1 MSVKVQRTALR
12 NFLRKTLFEMDQM
25 QYGIHDQPHQS
36 RAQLG
41 EEGESETTVP
51 HEVPIEPAEMMAT
64 QLVDQ
69 RPPIEDDEFIPDNV
83 DELSRSADALTRMV
97 PSDKVADVYRKLQRI
112 VDSAIDDH
120 NSPGDTTVPKQRKD
134 VQEESLRR
142 AIRLI
147 LSESPS
153 WGDDDEFST
162 GYNISDGEP
171 DYAAMD
177 DPPVNNEPDGT
188 GLDQLAGE
196 YGYSG
201 ASGVRQDI
209 ERMLQRMKFVA
220 EEVGV
225 KEIDALRTHAVQ
237 EFIDTMRV
245 NEYID
250 DEDVVEL
257 QQTPSVVSDLDS
269 FRFFFVAA
277 FVLPAYQE
285 VKRTGRKAGEAELAK
300 LDIPQKAHQTIMN
313 QALGETPESM
323 DKLEKKVLKVAVN
336 AGVDDAD
343 ELDSMVDRLK
353 KGFKNIKK
361 AIGSDKGGKDK
372 DFQRLAREKWD
383 KQSKGRKAKV
393 LAQALGETSAF
404 QSGQ

>member
-25 QYGIHDQPHQS
+25 QYGIHDRPHQS

-41 EEGESETTVP
+41 DEDKDETTVP

-69 RPPIEDDEFIPDNV
+69 RPPIEDDEYIPDNV

-97 PSDKVADVYRKLQRI
+97 PADKVADVYRKLQRL

-120 NSPGDTTVPKQRKD
+120 NNPGETTVPKQEKD
-134 VQEESLRR
+134 VQEESLRK

-153 WGDDDEFST
+153 WDDDEFST

-171 DYAAMD
+171 DYSAMD
-177 DPPVNNEPDGT
+177 DPPVNNEPDGM

-209 ERMLQRMKFVA
+209 ERMLQRMRFVA

-225 KEIDALRTHAVQ
+225 KEIEALRTHAVQ

-257 QQTPSVVSDLDS
+257 QQTPSVVANLDS

-313 QALGETPESM
+313 QALGETPENM

-343 ELDSMVDRLK
+343 ELDAMVDRLK

-361 AIGSDKGGKDK
+361 AIGSDKGGKDE
-372 DFQRLAREKWD
+372 DFQRLAKEKWD

-393 LAQALGETSAF
+393 LAQALGETASF

>member
-1 MSVKVQRTALR
+1 MSVKVQRSALR
-12 NFLRKTLFEMDQM
+12 NFLRKTLFEMDQA
-25 QYGIHDQPHQS
+25 QYGIHDRPHQS

-41 EEGESETTVP
+41 DEDKDETTVP
-51 HEVPIEPAEMMAT
+51 HEVPIEPAEMMST

-69 RPPIEDDEFIPDNV
+69 RPPIEDDEYVPDNV
-83 DELSRSADALTRMV
+83 DELSRSADALARMV
-97 PSDKVADVYRKLQRI
+97 PADKVADVYRKLQRL

-120 NSPGDTTVPKQRKD
+120 NNPGETTVPKQEKD
-134 VQEESLRR
+134 VQEESLRK

-147 LSESPS
+147 LSESPR
-153 WGDDDEFST
+153 WDDDEFST

-171 DYAAMD
+171 DYAAME
-177 DPPVNNEPDGT
+177 DPPVNNEPDGM

-209 ERMLQRMKFVA
+209 ERMLQRMRFVA

-225 KEIDALRTHAVQ
+225 KEIEALRTHAVQ
-237 EFIDTMRV
+237 EFIDTMHA

-257 QQTPSVVSDLDS
+257 QQTPSVVSSLDS

-313 QALGETPESM
+313 QALGETPENM
-323 DKLEKKVLKVAVN
+323 DKLEKKVLKVAVD

-343 ELDSMVDRLK
+343 ELDAMVDRLK

-361 AIGSDKGGKDK
+361 AIGSDKGGKDE
-372 DFQRLAREKWD
+372 DFQRLAKEKWD

-393 LAQALGETSAF
+393 LAQALGETAAF
-404 QSGQ
+404 QSDQ